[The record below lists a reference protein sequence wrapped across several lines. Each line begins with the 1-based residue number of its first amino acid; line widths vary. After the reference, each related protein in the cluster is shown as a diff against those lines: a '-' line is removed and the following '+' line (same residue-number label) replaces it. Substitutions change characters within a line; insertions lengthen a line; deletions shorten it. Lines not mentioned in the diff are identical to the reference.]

1 MGIFRE
7 WAKKRD
13 LAESDLHNPMS
24 TQSIGGNPFISGL
37 HKLQKGLQGGELS
50 GGFTGHSVAG
60 SKFGLS
66 PEETQEM
73 LKRGLL
79 ARGQNGVDVNTQR
92 LQMFLKQMPGQ
103 SPNPRIAPLAGPQVP
118 PPPPVPGGRA

>member
-1 MGIFRE
+1 MGIFKD

-24 TQSIGGNPFISGL
+24 AQSLGGNPFISGL
-37 HKLQKGLQGGELS
+37 HKLQKGLQAGELS
-50 GGFTGHSVAG
+50 SGFTGHSVVAG
-60 SKFGLS
+60 KFGLS

-73 LKRGLL
+73 LKRGVL
-79 ARGQNGVDVNTQR
+79 ARGQDGVDVNTRR

-103 SPNPRIAPLAGPQVP
+103 SPNPRIAPPPQP
-118 PPPPVPGGRA
+118 PMPPPVPGRV